1 MWTAILSLV
10 IGGLPAIVQAIG
22 QARHDSQVAE
32 TDKER
37 IAADE
42 RVKAL
47 EAQKEVLLRESVTP
61 WNAIARFTL
70 LAPVALYFSWT
81 IAWDK
86 IACKWFFNESVCVTD
101 PLSDWQNGIAAMIVG
116 FYFLTDWTRIFKR

>member
-47 EAQKEVLLRESVTP
+47 EAQKEILLREATTP
-61 WNAIARFTL
+61 WNAIARFSL
-70 LAPVALYFSWT
+70 LAPVAFYFSWT

-86 IACKWFFNESVCVTD
+86 IGCKWFLDPGSCTTD
-101 PLSDWQNGIAAMIVG
+101 PLSPWQNGIAAMIVG
-116 FYFLTDWTRIFKR
+116 FYFLTDWTKVFRR